1 MKRKIIF
8 IAAIISLLGLMW
20 NLVNN
25 ILTLRAIGQAVAIT
39 IIGGADGRTSIYVG
53 KSVLGF
59 LIFVF
64 MQGFVTVVLFL
75 CWQWSGKEK

>member
-53 KSVLGF
+53 KSVL
-59 LIFVF
+59 
-64 MQGFVTVVLFL
+64 
-75 CWQWSGKEK
+75 

>member
-39 IIGGADGRTSIYVG
+39 IIGGADEPTAIYVG
-53 KSVLGF
+53 KSVLEF
-59 LIFVF
+59 LITLLP
-64 MQGFVTVVLFL
+64 QGFVTVVLFL
-75 CWQWSGKEK
+75 CWRWSGKEK